1 MLLGYLDDNRS
12 VDLSIIMDIPAFDM
26 WSDGGSNS
34 CSLWQYYDN
43 MTIILLSYLMIIM
56 SQCSSIL
63 WQYDVQILPWY
74 VHEGGSD
81 ERGENVSQRSTRL
94 VLHLHILWF
103 AFFVFSIFCIMHFA
117 CFVFCIFQFCI
128 FPTLPKWACC
138 LAAVTKGSSIEASF
152 CTCWHRRP
160 KNTIALRMR
169 PKKLSMSLHYDTFGA
184 IHKLLFHSI

>member
-1 MLLGYLDDNRS
+1 MLLRYLDDNRS

-26 WSDGGSNS
+26 WSDGGSDS

-56 SQCSSIL
+56 SQCSSLL

-74 VHEGGSD
+74 VHEGGSE

-103 AFFVFSIFCIMHFA
+103 AFDVFCIFCIMHFA
-117 CFVFCIFQFCI
+117 CFVFCMFCILHFLCFFLFCI
-128 FPTLPKWACC
+128 FVFCSFFLFYICF
-138 LAAVTKGSSIEASF
+138 SF
-152 CTCWHRRP
+152 CFFCILFLHSFDNVSYKELSSHNSFP
-160 KNTIALRMR
+160 TI
-169 PKKLSMSLHYDTFGA
+169 KVISQ
-184 IHKLLFHSI
+184 

>member
-12 VDLSIIMDIPAFDM
+12 VNLSIIMDIPAFDM
-26 WSDGGSNS
+26 WSDGGSDS

-74 VHEGGSD
+74 VHEGGSE

-94 VLHLHILWF
+94 VLHLHILCF
-103 AFFVFSIFCIMHFA
+103 AFFVFFNFA
-117 CFVFCIFQFCI
+117 FFVFLHFLHFSILHFLCFFSILYLCILQFFSTASGALVSTASGALVVGGVRDI
-128 FPTLPKWACC
+128 
-138 LAAVTKGSSIEASF
+138 SIPSIP
-152 CTCWHRRP
+152 RR
-160 KNTIALRMR
+160 
-169 PKKLSMSLHYDTFGA
+169 
-184 IHKLLFHSI
+184 